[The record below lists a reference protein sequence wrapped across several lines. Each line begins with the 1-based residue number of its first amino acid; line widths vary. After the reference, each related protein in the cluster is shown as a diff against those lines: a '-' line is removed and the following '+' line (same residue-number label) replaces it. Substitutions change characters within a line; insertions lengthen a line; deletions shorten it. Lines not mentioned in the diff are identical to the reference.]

1 MLRCQ
6 NMLSRTWMS
15 AVSSSRRDIAIN
27 RNIKERSITRSSCGT
42 PLRLKIRSSIPLNRT
57 LLDQIQNA
65 KSRSEALRRYP
76 GSFAETLV
84 ALQKER
90 KLSNKQLADHSL
102 VGEKTIQRLRNDEEY
117 PTSVQTVLA
126 LCVGL
131 KLPLP
136 EAEMFLG
143 KTDFK
148 LNSMK
153 GEGYVYQCVLGACAE
168 NSIYEI
174 NEMLKENGITPLGS
188 DPDLQ

>member
-1 MLRCQ
+1 MTNRDLMTTIMCGSVP
-6 NMLSRTWMS
+6 N
-15 AVSSSRRDIAIN
+15 AVIRIVF
-27 RNIKERSITRSSCGT
+27 
-42 PLRLKIRSSIPLNRT
+42 PLMI
-57 LLDQIQNA
+57 
-65 KSRSEALRRYP
+65 
-76 GSFAETLV
+76 
-84 ALQKER
+84 
-90 KLSNKQLADHSL
+90 LADRSL
-102 VGEKTIQRLRNDEEY
+102 VGEKTIQCLRNDEEY

-148 LNSMK
+148 LNSLK
-153 GEGYVYQCVLGACAE
+153 GEGYVYLCVMGACAE

>member
-1 MLRCQ
+1 MILPQ
-6 NMLSRTWMS
+6 N
-15 AVSSSRRDIAIN
+15 
-27 RNIKERSITRSSCGT
+27 
-42 PLRLKIRSSIPLNRT
+42 LKIGQYRIEEV
-57 LLDQIQNA
+57 NA
-65 KSRSEALRRYP
+65 PY
-76 GSFAETLV
+76 GYT
-84 ALQKER
+84 
-90 KLSNKQLADHSL
+90 
-102 VGEKTIQRLRNDEEY
+102 EY

-148 LNSMK
+148 LNSLK
-153 GEGYVYQCVLGACAE
+153 GEGYIYQCVMGACAE